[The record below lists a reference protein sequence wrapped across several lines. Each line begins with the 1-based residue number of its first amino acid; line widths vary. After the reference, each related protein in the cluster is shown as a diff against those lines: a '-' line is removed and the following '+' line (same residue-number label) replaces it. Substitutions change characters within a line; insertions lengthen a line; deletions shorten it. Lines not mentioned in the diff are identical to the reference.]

1 MVSILQSILSLLLIS
16 TIGCGYQM
24 GYGERRLPENY
35 RSLAVVMFH
44 NKTQEVGVE
53 KYFTN
58 ALVKQFAQSKVA
70 ELTKKSLA
78 PAILEGTILSVEA
91 EHEVPK
97 SKSDLVN
104 LPDQAIL
111 TTQYRL
117 RVRVRLVLK
126 RVADGQPI
134 WQEVFA
140 KERTYSAPQ
149 VATAIVN
156 SVNPLYNHSARHS
169 YIQIMAEDMMVDAHD
184 RLTERF

>member
-1 MVSILQSILSLLLIS
+1 MFLILRLFLVLVCPFVF
-16 TIGCGYQM
+16 GCGYQM

-35 RSLAVVMFH
+35 RSLAVVMFE
-44 NKTQEVGVE
+44 NATEEVGVE
-53 KYFTN
+53 KFFTN
-58 ALVKQFAQSKVA
+58 ALVQQFALSKVA
-70 ELTKKSLA
+70 VLTKKSLA
-78 PAILEGTILSVEA
+78 PAILEGRILSIEV

-97 SKSDLVN
+97 SNSDLVN
-104 LPDQAIL
+104 LPDEAIL

-117 RVRVRLVLK
+117 RLQVRLVLK
-126 RVADGQPI
+126 RVADGRII

-156 SVNPLYNHSARHS
+156 SANPLYNHSARLS
-169 YIQIMAEDMMVDAHD
+169 NIRLMAEDMMIDAHD